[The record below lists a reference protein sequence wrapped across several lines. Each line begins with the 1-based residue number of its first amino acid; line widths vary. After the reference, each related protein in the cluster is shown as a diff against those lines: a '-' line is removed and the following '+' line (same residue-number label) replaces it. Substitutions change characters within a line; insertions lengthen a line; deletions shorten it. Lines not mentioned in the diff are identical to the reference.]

1 MLYYRKQTRTNNY
14 LSHNQLIGL
23 RFLTVLLSPI
33 VPALILMSEETA
45 EKRQNALKA
54 QMASLAEDR
63 ISHES
68 DLEEA
73 EMPLLFPQ

>member
-1 MLYYRKQTRTNNY
+1 
-14 LSHNQLIGL
+14 
-23 RFLTVLLSPI
+23 
-33 VPALILMSEETA
+33 MSEETA